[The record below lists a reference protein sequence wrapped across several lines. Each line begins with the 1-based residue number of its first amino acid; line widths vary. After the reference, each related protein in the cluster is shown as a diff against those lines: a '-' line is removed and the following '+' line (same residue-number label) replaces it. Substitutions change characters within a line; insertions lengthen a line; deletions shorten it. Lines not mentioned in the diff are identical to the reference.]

1 MKLDWGMLA
10 NHAEVVNNLA
20 YVHGGGIDTV
30 NVPSLPGPFTGAI
43 LLRFLLHR
51 TEMSQPHKIEIR
63 IQMADGQEVVKLDA
77 TIMPQPNAALA
88 LGVGVFSPT
97 YLALN
102 IAGLQLPKE
111 GSYSVEILADGVHVQ
126 TLPFSVKLIGQQ
138 TR

>member
-10 NHAEVVNNLA
+10 NHAEVANNLA
-20 YVHGGGIDTV
+20 YIHGGGIDTI
-30 NVPSLPGPFTGAI
+30 NLPSLPGPFVGAI

-63 IQMADGQEVVKLDA
+63 IQMADGQEVAKFDA
-77 TIMPQPNAALA
+77 SIMPQFNAVLA
-88 LGVGVFSPT
+88 PGVGVFSPT

-102 IAGLQLPKE
+102 ILGLQLSKE

-126 TLPFSVKLIGQQ
+126 TLPFSVKLISQQ